1 MSANKQHNEKDY
13 SVFDRMSTAE
23 LKEILRRDSMMEGTE
38 ESDIDAII
46 YITEVVARREKE
58 TLTMK
63 YSDVD
68 AALKDFYQYY
78 YPQSGAEIEEAAETA
93 EKTNDIGTFP
103 VYNDSTPG
111 IKKKIR
117 WKYVAIAAV
126 LAVVLIGGSI
136 TAGALG
142 LDVFGRV
149 ANWAQETFHFS
160 NGPSDVPL
168 HTMKPTDEIIVP
180 DQMQKFQRTLL
191 EYGIIQRVVPKYIP
205 EGYELKD
212 CEVIERPAFQKF
224 NCLLNKDDSEIIF
237 SYIVYDEEG
246 KLVEKNK
253 GEEPEEYEVNGVT
266 YYVMCNLG
274 KYCADWSVDNIDC
287 SIFGLESREELFKM
301 LDSI

>member
-117 WKYVAIAAV
+117 WKYVAIVAV

-142 LDVFGRV
+142 FDVFGRV

-160 NGPSDVPL
+160 NRPSDDPL
-168 HTMKPTDEIIVP
+168 VDLENWSEFPEQLQELQELLLDKGITQNII
-180 DQMQKFQRTLL
+180 
-191 EYGIIQRVVPKYIP
+191 PKYVP
-205 EGYELKD
+205 EGYEKI
-212 CEVIERPAFQKF
+212 ENKVSERPQYTKLY
-224 NCLLNKDDSEIIF
+224 CLLRCEDNSEIIF
-237 SYIVYDEEG
+237 SYILYEEKG
-246 KLVEKNK
+246 KLIEKDPEN
-253 GEEPEEYEVNGVT
+253 EPEEYEVNGVT
-266 YYVMCNLG
+266 YYIMSNFG
-274 KYCADWSVDNIDC
+274 EYCADWSVDNIDC
-287 SIFGLESREELFKM
+287 SIFGLSSREELIKM